1 MYAKGYGALDQC
13 SKFVGWT
20 MSGLLAWMSR
30 FLRGMIGAALMLP
43 KTITE
48 SRAYTGDDVVM

>member
-1 MYAKGYGALDQC
+1 MYVKGCGALDQC
-13 SKFVGWT
+13 RKFVGWT
-20 MSGLLAWMSR
+20 MSGLLTWMSR

-48 SRAYTGDDVVM
+48 SRAYAGDNVVL